1 MESNTET
8 KRYQLNNKNYATWAT
23 MMQAEMYSLGCL
35 PLIKKEAV
43 TNTATASLHQAGS
56 VAEAQR
62 FGDRSAELFAARRP
76 LRSSLIVPSQK
87 ISRIQRAVISGQQRR
102 FASLDA

>member
-1 MESNTET
+1 MVQPELFNQTDFG
-8 KRYQLNNKNYATWAT
+8 R
-23 MMQAEMYSLGCL
+23 
-35 PLIKKEAV
+35 I
-43 TNTATASLHQAGS
+43 NTATASLHQAGS

-102 FASLDA
+102 FASLAA